1 MAFAKRI
8 VLVGFVVLLIAVVFL
23 GIFTPSEAPRILLNQ
38 HRAVLSIEDVS
49 LAERKYAARH
59 PETGYACNLSDL
71 GEQGSEVGLVDPV
84 LASGT
89 KAGYHFKI
97 QCAPHE
103 SQTPK
108 VALYAI
114 IATPVNPGTTGK
126 YAVCTDQSGQIWYNE
141 SGSSGDCWK
150 LANRSSKEIGDTTG
164 RFPLLFFHFVLY

>member
-8 VLVGFVVLLIAVVFL
+8 VLGGFVVFLIAVVFL
-23 GIFTPSEAPRILLNQ
+23 GIFPSSAPRIFVNQ
-38 HRAVLSIEDVS
+38 RRATLSIEDVS

-71 GEQGSEVGLVDPV
+71 GGQGSEVGLVDPV

-89 KAGYHFKI
+89 KAGYHFEI
-97 QCAPHE
+97 QCAQRE
-103 SQTPK
+103 SQSQK

-126 YAVCTDQSGQIWYNE
+126 YAVCTDQSGQIWYSEN
-141 SGSSGDCWK
+141 GSAADCLETRRPIEQK
-150 LANRSSKEIGDTTG
+150 YK
-164 RFPLLFFHFVLY
+164 